1 MAVVTIRE
9 SGQRIE
15 GDEALRSFLAVYGIE
30 YGQWDISG
38 LPASLIEKDALNT
51 EQKQQILD
59 CLQSRIDE
67 EKRKVGYQSADV
79 VTLCPTVPNLDA
91 ILEPFKREHYH
102 TENEIRL
109 VVDGA
114 GVFSI
119 NPRTAPAFDVAMV
132 PGDFISVPA
141 GTWHWFNLGAERRIK
156 AVRIFESLEGW
167 AAIYTDEVPA
177 REFA

>member
-15 GDEALRSFLAVYGIE
+15 GNDAIGSFLARYGID
-30 YGQWDISG
+30 YGQWDIGGVPKALTS
-38 LPASLIEKDALNT
+38 KDLLTA
-51 EQKQQILD
+51 EDKQQILESLHD
-59 CLQSRIDE
+59 RIEE
-67 EKRKVGYQSADV
+67 EKRKVDYQSADV
-79 VTLCPTVPNLDA
+79 VALCPTLPNLDA
-91 ILEPFKREHYH
+91 ILEPFSREHYH

-119 NPRTAPAFDVAMV
+119 NPRTEPAFDVAMV

-141 GTWHWFNLGAERRIK
+141 GTWHWFNLGSERRIK
-156 AVRIFESLEGW
+156 AVRIFESMDGW
-167 AAIYTDEVPA
+167 AAIYTDEVA
-177 REFA
+177 AAG